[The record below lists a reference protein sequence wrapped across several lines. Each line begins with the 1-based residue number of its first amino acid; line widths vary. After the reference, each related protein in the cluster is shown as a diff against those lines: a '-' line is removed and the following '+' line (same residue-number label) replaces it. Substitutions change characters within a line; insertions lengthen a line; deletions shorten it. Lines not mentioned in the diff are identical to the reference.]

1 MDIITQ
7 VNREDEEEDAQLNA
21 YADKGKKRPSASA
34 SNLRSKSQISYW
46 KKIGVNFFLYSSLG
60 CILDTQFLRRHCNFE

>member
-21 YADKGKKRPSASA
+21 YTNDKGKNWEIWRVS
-34 SNLRSKSQISYW
+34 
-46 KKIGVNFFLYSSLG
+46 FFMRKNR
-60 CILDTQFLRRHCNFE
+60 C